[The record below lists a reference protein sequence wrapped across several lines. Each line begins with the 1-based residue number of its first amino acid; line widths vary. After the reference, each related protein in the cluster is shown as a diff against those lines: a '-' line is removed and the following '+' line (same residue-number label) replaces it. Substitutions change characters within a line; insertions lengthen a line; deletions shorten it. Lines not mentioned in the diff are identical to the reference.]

1 MRLFL
6 LSCKQAENSRNQVST
21 FQPSLV
27 PIRWPIRI
35 FHPKCICSKVQYDIG
50 KLESKMLHCWCA
62 ILLDH
67 FLSPPQNLQPVMDQ
81 DAIRCHIIIARRES
95 NMQCQTGEGNV
106 FNLYRLTTSFT
117 STSISL
123 PGSGGCLRRSFK
135 ALRSACANLAES
147 RRLLRPDRPPAK
159 ANFIETAPR
168 LHHRS
173 HSRIEGSFNTIQGS
187 AKRRFPDFVNCIPT
201 IACHFSLALPAA
213 FAQPGE
219 HLLAG
224 PCTYGI

>member
-1 MRLFL
+1 MLPR
-6 LSCKQAENSRNQVST
+6 VSFDLKKNVT
-21 FQPSLV
+21 FQDSSTEKQKYESVIPCV
-27 PIRWPIRI
+27 
-35 FHPKCICSKVQYDIG
+35 FGDIG
-50 KLESKMLHCWCA
+50 KLENKMLHCWCA
-62 ILLDH
+62 IRH
-67 FLSPPQNLQPVMDQ
+67 FLSPSQNLQPIMDQ
-81 DAIRCHIIIARRES
+81 DAIRCHIIITRGES

-173 HSRIEGSFNTIQGS
+173 HSRIEGSFNT
-187 AKRRFPDFVNCIPT
+187 N
-201 IACHFSLALPAA
+201 
-213 FAQPGE
+213 
-219 HLLAG
+219 
-224 PCTYGI
+224 GI

>member
-1 MRLFL
+1 M
-6 LSCKQAENSRNQVST
+6 
-21 FQPSLV
+21 
-27 PIRWPIRI
+27 
-35 FHPKCICSKVQYDIG
+35 QYDIG

-135 ALRSACANLAES
+135 ALRSACANLKES

-201 IACHFSLALPAA
+201 IACHFSLAMPAA